1 MKNTY
6 TVALAGNPNVGK
18 STIFNNL
25 TGMHQHTGNW
35 TGKTVANATGKA
47 IIKHKEFQFVDIPG
61 TYSIMSNSE
70 EEEIARDYICFG
82 NPDVT
87 IVVVDSTILERN
99 LNLVFQIMEITD
111 NVIVCVNL
119 LDEAKKKKI
128 KIDLNELEK
137 LLGVPVVGTTAR
149 DKKTLENLKD
159 TIYKVCEQEII
170 PNPKKTTYIPE
181 IEENINLLE
190 NKLIEVLE
198 NKEEQYIQTENR
210 RNIGIIKDRKISKK
224 LYRWIAIKLIDG
236 EEKILKSIQENL
248 NINLKDN
255 EIQRRVVE
263 VKANLKKENIT
274 DENLKDKIV
283 SNIMKKAE
291 EISKQVCEFEN
302 KDYGKND
309 RKIDKILTSKKFG
322 IPIMI
327 LFLGLIFWITIIGAN
342 YPSQALFNMFNWIQ
356 DKLIIFAEYI
366 NCPEWISNMLINGV
380 YQTLTWIIAVMLPP
394 MAIFF
399 PLFTILE
406 DLGYLPRI
414 AFNMDGFFKKACC
427 SGKQMITM
435 CMGFGCN
442 ACGVTGCRIID
453 SPRERLI
460 AILTNNLVPCN
471 GRFPFLIS
479 IATIFIAGA
488 FAGGNSLL
496 SSILSTLAV
505 IVVIIF
511 GIVLTLIISNILS
524 KTILKG
530 IPSSMVLELPPYRKP
545 QFGKILVRSIFDR
558 TLFVLGRAIA
568 VAAPAG
574 LVIWL
579 LANVGISGESLL
591 SIIANFLNPF
601 AKLIGLDGYILTA
614 FILGMPAN
622 EIVLPIILMCY
633 LKGGAL
639 VDIEDTIQIGQILI
653 HNGWNML
660 TAMNVMLFT
669 VLHFPCATTLLTI
682 KKETGSWKWTGLAFA
697 IPTVCGI
704 VICMCTT
711 LVYNVLS
718 LFI

>member
-1 MKNTY
+1 MSDY

-35 TGKTVANATGKA
+35 TGKTVANATGTTQ
-47 IIKHKEFQFVDIPG
+47 INGKEFLLVDIPG
-61 TYSIMSNSE
+61 TYSLMSSSK
-70 EEEIARDYICFG
+70 EEEIARDYICSG
-82 NPDVT
+82 DAKATV
-87 IVVVDSTILERN
+87 VVVDVTCLERN

-111 NVIVCVNL
+111 NVILCANL
-119 LDEAKKKKI
+119 MDEAKKKKI
-128 KIDLNELEK
+128 KVDLDKLEE

-149 DKKTLENLKD
+149 DKRTLKKLQD
-159 TIYKVCEQEII
+159 TIYKVCEREIK
-170 PNPKKTTYIPE
+170 PQPKIDMLLTRE
-181 IEENINLLE
+181 I
-190 NKLIEVLE
+190 
-198 NKEEQYIQTENR
+198 
-210 RNIGIIKDRKISKK
+210 SSS
-224 LYRWIAIKLIDG
+224 
-236 EEKILKSIQENL
+236 EEKVSI
-248 NINLKDN
+248 
-255 EIQRRVVE
+255 
-263 VKANLKKENIT
+263 
-274 DENLKDKIV
+274 
-283 SNIMKKAE
+283 IMKRAE
-291 EISKQVCEFEN
+291 EITREVCTYEN
-302 KDYGKND
+302 QDYGARD

-327 LFLGLIFWITIIGAN
+327 LFLGVIFWITIVGAN
-342 YPSQALFNMFNWIQ
+342 YPSQLLFDMFNWIQ

-366 NCPEWISNMLINGV
+366 HSPEWLSNMLIFGV

-488 FAGGNSLL
+488 YAGGHGLL
-496 SSILSTLAV
+496 SSILSTVAV
-505 IVVIIF
+505 IAVIIL
-511 GIVLTLIISNILS
+511 GIFLTLMVSRILS
-524 KTILKG
+524 NTILKG
-530 IPSSMVLELPPYRKP
+530 MPSSMVLELPPYRKP

-558 TLFVLGRAIA
+558 TLFVLGRAIS

-574 LVIWL
+574 LIIWL
-579 LANVGISGESLL
+579 LANIGVGGESLL
-591 SIIANFLNPF
+591 TIIANFLNPF
-601 AKLIGLDGYILTA
+601 AQLMGLDGYILTA
-614 FILGMPAN
+614 FILGIPAN

-633 LKGGAL
+633 LKGGTL
-639 VDIEDTIQIGQILI
+639 VNIEDTVAIGQILI
-653 HNGWNML
+653 QNGWTML
-660 TAMNVMLFT
+660 TALNVMLFT
-669 VLHFPCATTLLTI
+669 ILHFPCATTLLTI
-682 KKETGSWKWTGLAFA
+682 KKETKSWKWTAVAFA

-704 VICMCTT
+704 VLCMATN
-711 LVYNVLS
+711 LVYHVL
-718 LFI
+718 LLL

>member
-1 MKNTY
+1 
-6 TVALAGNPNVGK
+6 
-18 STIFNNL
+18 
-25 TGMHQHTGNW
+25 MHQHTGNW

-47 IIKHKEFQFVDIPG
+47 IIKEKEFTFVDIPG

-87 IVVVDSTILERN
+87 VIVVDSTCLERN

-111 NVIVCVNL
+111 NIILCVNL

-128 KIDLNELEK
+128 KINLKKLEQ

-149 DKKTLENLKD
+149 DKRTLEKLKD
-159 TIYKVCEQEII
+159 TIYKVCTGKIV
-170 PNPKKTTYIPE
+170 PCPNVVKYNPK

-190 NKLIEVLE
+190 EKLLK
-198 NKEEQYIQTENR
+198 NCDTEYRSVTTIVN
-210 RNIGIIKDRKISKK
+210 DEKISEK
-224 LYRWIAIKLIDG
+224 LYKWISLKLIDG
-236 EEKILKSIQENL
+236 EVKILNSIKNHL
-248 NINLKDN
+248 NIDLENENIKSCLANVKQNLL
-255 EIQRRVVE
+255 E
-263 VKANLKKENIT
+263 ENIT
-274 DENLKDKIV
+274 TNNFKDKIV
-283 SNIMKKAE
+283 ADIMKRAE
-291 EISKQVCEFEN
+291 DVSKEVCTFEN
-302 KDYGKND
+302 KDYSSRD

-327 LFLGLIFWITIIGAN
+327 LFLGIIFWLTIVGAN
-342 YPSQALFNMFNWIQ
+342 YPSKALFGIFNWIQ
-356 DKLIIFAEYI
+356 DKLVIFANYVHS
-366 NCPEWISNMLINGV
+366 PEWLSNMLINGV

-488 FAGGNSLL
+488 YASSNGFL
-496 SSILSTLAV
+496 SSILSTIAV

-511 GIVLTLIISNILS
+511 GIFLTLIISKILS
-524 KTILKG
+524 NTILKG
-530 IPSSMVLELPPYRKP
+530 MPSSMVLELPPYRKP

-558 TLFVLGRAIA
+558 TLFVLGRAIS

-574 LVIWL
+574 LVIWI
-579 LANVGISGESLL
+579 LANVGINGASLL
-591 SIIANFLNPF
+591 SMIANFLDPF
-601 AKLIGLDGYILTA
+601 AKLMGLDGYILTA

-639 VDIEDTIQIGQILI
+639 VNIEDTVQIGQILI
-653 HNGWNML
+653 QNGWNML

-669 VLHFPCATTLLTI
+669 VLHFPCTTTLLTI
-682 KKETGSWKWTGLAFA
+682 KKETGSWKWSGLAFV
-697 IPTVCGI
+697 IPTVCG
-704 VICMCTT
+704 VFLCMCTT
-711 LVYNVLS
+711 FVYNVAKI
-718 LFI
+718 FI

>member
-1 MKNTY
+1 MKKTY

-18 STIFNNL
+18 STIFNSL

-35 TGKTVANATGKA
+35 TGKTVANATGKSN
-47 IIKHKEFQFVDIPG
+47 IKDREFIFVDIPG

-87 IVVVDSTILERN
+87 IVVVDATVLERN

-111 NVIVCVNL
+111 NVIVCINL

-128 KIDLNELEK
+128 KVDLKKLEE
-137 LLGVPVVGTTAR
+137 LLGVPVVGTIAR
-149 DKKTLENLKD
+149 DKKTLDNLKN
-159 TIYKVCEQEII
+159 TIYKVCEGKII
-170 PNPKKTTYIPE
+170 PNTKEIEYSSE

-190 NKLIEVLE
+190 QKFMEVYGENIQELSRSVEIEAE
-198 NKEEQYIQTENR
+198 SEK
-210 RNIGIIKDRKISKK
+210 KISRK
-224 LYRWIAIKLIDG
+224 LCRWISIKLIDG
-236 EEKILKSIQENL
+236 EEKILKTIQNNL
-248 NINLKDN
+248 NIDFEKKEIQDCIVDIKRNLKEYNINQNNFKD
-255 EIQRRVVE
+255 RVV
-263 VKANLKKENIT
+263 T
-274 DENLKDKIV
+274 
-283 SNIMKKAE
+283 NIMKKAE
-291 EISKQVCEFEN
+291 SISKEVCTFEN
-302 KDYGKND
+302 EDYGARD

-327 LFLGLIFWITIIGAN
+327 FFLGIIFWITIIGAN
-342 YPSQALFNMFNWIQ
+342 YPSDLLFNMFNWFQ
-356 DKLIIFAEYI
+356 DKLVIFAEYI
-366 NCPEWISNMLINGV
+366 HCPEWLSNMLIYGV
-380 YQTLTWIIAVMLPP
+380 YQTLTWIVAVMLPP

-399 PLFTILE
+399 PLFTFLE

-414 AFNMDGFFKKACC
+414 AFNMDGFFKKAFC

-460 AILTNNLVPCN
+460 AILTNNFVPCN
-471 GRFPFLIS
+471 GRFPLLIS

-488 FAGGNSLL
+488 YAGSNGFLASV
-496 SSILSTLAV
+496 LSTIAV
-505 IVVIIF
+505 IIVIIF
-511 GIVLTLIISNILS
+511 GIFLTLVISRILS
-524 KTILKG
+524 NTILKG

-545 QFGKILVRSIFDR
+545 QFGKILLRSILDR

-579 LANVGISGESLL
+579 LANIGINGQSLL
-591 SIIANFLNPF
+591 VIIANFLNPF
-601 AKLIGLDGYILTA
+601 AKLMGLDGYILTA

-633 LKGGAL
+633 LKGGTL
-639 VDIEDTIQIGQILI
+639 VNIEDTVQIGQILI
-653 HNGWNML
+653 HNGWTML
-660 TAMNVMLFT
+660 TAINVMIFT
-669 VLHFPCATTLLTI
+669 ILHFPCTTTLLTI
-682 KKETGSWKWTGLAFA
+682 KKETASWKWTALSFA
-697 IPTVCGI
+697 IPTVCG
-704 VICMCTT
+704 VVLCMSTT
-711 LVYNVLS
+711 LAYNIFS
-718 LFI
+718 LIL

>member
-18 STIFNNL
+18 STIFNSL

-35 TGKTVANATGKA
+35 TGKTVANATGKS
-47 IIKHKEFQFVDIPG
+47 IINEKEFTFVDIPG

-82 NPDVT
+82 NPDATV
-87 IVVVDSTILERN
+87 IVVDSTCLERN
-99 LNLVFQIMEITD
+99 LNLVYQIMEITD
-111 NVIVCVNL
+111 NIIVCVNL

-128 KIDLNELEK
+128 KIDLKKLED
-137 LLGVPVVGTTAR
+137 LLGVPVVGTVAR
-149 DKKTLENLKD
+149 ERQTLENLKN
-159 TIYKVCEQEII
+159 TIYKVCEGEIK
-170 PNPKKTTYIPE
+170 PHTKTVIYEQE
-181 IEENINLLE
+181 IEENLEKIVEKLDTDLLVNE
-190 NKLIEVLE
+190 YSKIRNIATDIEVEE
-198 NKEEQYIQTENR
+198 N
-210 RNIGIIKDRKISKK
+210 KISKK

-248 NINLKDN
+248 ELNLGEQ
-255 EIQRRVVE
+255 EIRQSVIE
-263 VKANLKKENIT
+263 AKKNLEKREIT
-274 DENLKDKIV
+274 SKNFKDKIV
-283 SNIMKKAE
+283 ADIMKKAE
-291 EISKQVCEFEN
+291 ETSKEVCTFEN
-302 KDYGKND
+302 KNYRERDL
-309 RKIDKILTSKKFG
+309 KIDKILTSKIFG

-327 LFLGLIFWITIIGAN
+327 LFLGLIFWITIVGAN
-342 YPSQALFNMFNWIQ
+342 YPSEWLFSVFNWLQ
-356 DKLIIFAEYI
+356 DKLIYFANYI
-366 NCPEWISNMLINGV
+366 HCPIWLSDMLINGV
-380 YQTLTWIIAVMLPP
+380 YKTLTWIVAVMLPP

-460 AILTNNLVPCN
+460 AILTNNFVPCN
-471 GRFPFLIS
+471 GRFPFLIT

-488 FAGGNSLL
+488 FAGGNGFLA
-496 SSILSTLAV
+496 SILSTFAV
-505 IVVIIF
+505 IIVIIF
-511 GIVLTLIISNILS
+511 GIFLTLVISKILS

-530 IPSSMVLELPPYRKP
+530 MPSSMILELPPYRKP

-558 TLFVLGRAIA
+558 TLFVLGRAIS

-579 LANVGISGESLL
+579 MANIGINGQSLL

-601 AKLIGLDGYILTA
+601 AKLMGLDGYILTA
-614 FILGMPAN
+614 FILGIPAN

-633 LKGGAL
+633 LKSGTL
-639 VDIEDTIQIGQILI
+639 VNIEDTIQIGQILI
-653 HNGWNML
+653 QNGWTMI

-669 VLHFPCATTLLTI
+669 ILHFPCATTLLTV
-682 KKETGSWKWTGLAFA
+682 KKETGSWKWTAISFA
-697 IPTVCGI
+697 IPTICGI
-704 VICMCTT
+704 VLCMFTN
-711 LVYNVLS
+711 LVYN
-718 LFI
+718 FILVC

>member
-1 MKNTY
+1 MENTY

-35 TGKTVANATGKA
+35 TGKTVANATGNL
-47 IIKHKEFQFVDIPG
+47 IIKDEKFNLVDIPG
-61 TYSIMSNSE
+61 TYSIMSNSQ
-70 EEEIARDYICFG
+70 EEEIARDYICFEK
-82 NPDVT
+82 PDTT
-87 IVVVDSTILERN
+87 IIVVDSTCLERN

-111 NVIVCVNL
+111 NIIVCVNL

-128 KIDLNELEK
+128 HINLKKLEE

-149 DKKTLENLKD
+149 DKRTLENLKN
-159 TIYKVCEQEII
+159 TIYKVCKKEII
-170 PNPKKTTYIPE
+170 PNPKKIKYSSQ
-181 IEENINLLE
+181 IEENIDILEQELINTYEENEQENYRGIPLALEE
-190 NKLIEVLE
+190 NK
-198 NKEEQYIQTENR
+198 
-210 RNIGIIKDRKISKK
+210 ISEK
-224 LYRWIAIKLIDG
+224 LYRWISIKIIDG
-236 EEKILKSIQENL
+236 EEKILETIQQKF
-248 NINLKDN
+248 NINL
-255 EIQRRVVE
+255 E
-263 VKANLKKENIT
+263 AENIKECT
-274 DENLKDKIV
+274 THIKNNLEKSGITNKNFKDKIV
-283 SNIMKKAE
+283 SNIVKKAE
-291 EISKQVCEFEN
+291 EVSQEVCSFEDR
-302 KDYGKND
+302 DYSGRD

-327 LFLGLIFWITIIGAN
+327 LFLGLIFWITIVGAN
-342 YPSQALFNMFNWIQ
+342 YPSELLFNLFNSIQ
-356 DKLIIFAEYI
+356 IKLINFANYI
-366 NCPEWISNMLINGV
+366 HCPQWLSDMLINGI

-460 AILTNNLVPCN
+460 AILTNNFVPCN

-488 FAGGNSLL
+488 YSAGNGFL

-505 IVVIIF
+505 IIVIIF
-511 GIVLTLIISNILS
+511 GIFLTLIISKILS
-524 KTILKG
+524 NTILKG
-530 IPSSMVLELPPYRKP
+530 MPSSIVLELPPYRKP

-558 TLFVLGRAIA
+558 TLFILGRAIS

-579 LANVGISGESLL
+579 LANIGINGESLL
-591 SIIANFLNPF
+591 TIIANFLNPF
-601 AKLIGLDGYILTA
+601 AKLMGLDGYILTA
-614 FILGMPAN
+614 FILGIPAN

-639 VDIEDTIQIGQILI
+639 VKIEDTIQIGQILI
-653 HNGWNML
+653 KNGWNML

-669 VLHFPCATTLLTI
+669 ILHFPCATTLLTI
-682 KKETGSWKWTGLAFA
+682 KKETNSWKWTGIAFLL
-697 IPTVCGI
+697 PTLCGI
-704 VICMCTT
+704 ILCMCTT
-711 LVYNVLS
+711 LAYNVIL
-718 LFI
+718 LIN

>member
-1 MKNTY
+1 MKKTY

-18 STIFNNL
+18 STIFNSL

-35 TGKTVANATGKA
+35 TGKTVANATGKSN
-47 IIKHKEFQFVDIPG
+47 IKDREFIFVDIPG

-87 IVVVDSTILERN
+87 IVVVDATVIERN

-128 KIDLNELEK
+128 KVDLKKLEE
-137 LLGVPVVGTTAR
+137 LLGVPVVGTIAR
-149 DKKTLENLKD
+149 DKKTLDNLKNA
-159 TIYKVCEQEII
+159 IYKVCERKII
-170 PNPKKTTYIPE
+170 PNTKEIEYSSE

-190 NKLIEVLE
+190 QKLEEIYEENNQVFNRAVSVKIEQDNK
-198 NKEEQYIQTENR
+198 R
-210 RNIGIIKDRKISKK
+210 SRK
-224 LYRWIAIKLIDG
+224 LYRWISIKLIDG
-236 EEKILKSIQENL
+236 EEKILKTIQNNL
-248 NINLKDN
+248 NIDFEKKEIQDCIVDIKRNLK
-255 EIQRRVVE
+255 EY
-263 VKANLKKENIT
+263 NI
-274 DENLKDKIV
+274 NQNNFKDKV
-283 SNIMKKAE
+283 VTNIMKKAE
-291 EISKQVCEFEN
+291 EISKEVCTFEN
-302 KDYGKND
+302 EDYGARD

-327 LFLGLIFWITIIGAN
+327 LFLGIIFWITIIGAN
-342 YPSQALFNMFNWIQ
+342 YPSDLLFNMFNWFQ
-356 DKLIIFAEYI
+356 DKLVIFAEYI
-366 NCPEWISNMLINGV
+366 HCPEWLSNMLIYGV
-380 YQTLTWIIAVMLPP
+380 YQTLTWIVAVMLPP

-399 PLFTILE
+399 PLFTFLE

-414 AFNMDGFFKKACC
+414 AFNMDGFFKKAFC

-460 AILTNNLVPCN
+460 AILTNNFVPCN
-471 GRFPFLIS
+471 GRFPLLIS

-488 FAGGNSLL
+488 YAGSNGFLASV
-496 SSILSTLAV
+496 LSTIAV
-505 IVVIIF
+505 IIVIIF
-511 GIVLTLIISNILS
+511 GIFLTLVISRILS
-524 KTILKG
+524 NTILKG

-545 QFGKILVRSIFDR
+545 QFGKILLRSILDR

-579 LANVGISGESLL
+579 LANIGINGQSLL
-591 SIIANFLNPF
+591 VIIANFLNPF
-601 AKLIGLDGYILTA
+601 AKLMGLDGYILTA

-633 LKGGAL
+633 LKGGTL
-639 VDIEDTIQIGQILI
+639 VNIEDTVQIGQILI
-653 HNGWNML
+653 HNGWTML
-660 TAMNVMLFT
+660 TAINVMIFT
-669 VLHFPCATTLLTI
+669 ILHFPCTTTLLTI
-682 KKETGSWKWTGLAFA
+682 KKETASWKWTALSFA
-697 IPTVCGI
+697 IPTVCG
-704 VICMCTT
+704 VVLCMCTT
-711 LVYNVLS
+711 LAYNIFS
-718 LFI
+718 LIL

>member
-1 MKNTY
+1 MKNAY

-35 TGKTVANATGKA
+35 TGKTVANATGKTN
-47 IIKHKEFQFVDIPG
+47 IKGKEFLFVDIPG

-70 EEEIARDYICFG
+70 EEEIARDYICFED
-82 NPDVT
+82 PDVT
-87 IVVVDSTILERN
+87 VIVVDSTCLERN

-111 NVIVCVNL
+111 NIIVCVNL

-128 KIDLNELEK
+128 NVDLNKLEK
-137 LLGVPVVGTTAR
+137 LLGVPVVGTIAR
-149 DKKTLENLKD
+149 NKKTLENLKN
-159 TIYKVCEQEII
+159 TIYKVCEREKKVS
-170 PNPKKTTYIPE
+170 PKVVKYSSE
-181 IEENINLLE
+181 IEDNINLLE
-190 NKLIEVLE
+190 SILIQNYKENTQGTNRAVVTKLK
-198 NKEEQYIQTENR
+198 N
-210 RNIGIIKDRKISKK
+210 DKISKK
-224 LYRWIAIKLIDG
+224 LFRWIAIKLIDG
-236 EEKILKSIQENL
+236 EEKILNSIQSKL
-248 NINLKDN
+248 NIDFEN
-255 EIQRRVVE
+255 
-263 VKANLKKENIT
+263 ENIENCLYNVK
-274 DENLKDKIV
+274 ENLKEENINQNNFKDKV
-283 SNIMKKAE
+283 VADIMEKAE
-291 EISKQVCEFEN
+291 SISKEVCTFED
-302 KDYGKND
+302 KDYGAKD

-327 LFLGLIFWITIIGAN
+327 FFLGIIFWITIIGAN
-342 YPSQALFNMFNWIQ
+342 YPSDLLFNMFNWIQ

-366 NCPEWISNMLINGV
+366 HCPVWISNMLINGV
-380 YQTLTWIIAVMLPP
+380 YQTLTWIVAVMLPP

-442 ACGVTGCRIID
+442 SCGVTGCRIID

-471 GRFPFLIS
+471 GRFPLLIS

-488 FAGGNSLL
+488 YAGSNGFL
-496 SSILSTLAV
+496 SSIISTIAV
-505 IVVIIF
+505 ILVIIF
-511 GIVLTLIISNILS
+511 GIFLTLIVSKILS
-524 KTILKG
+524 NTILKG

-545 QFGKILVRSIFDR
+545 QFGKILVRSLLDR
-558 TLFVLGRAIA
+558 TLFVLGRAVS

-574 LVIWL
+574 LIIWL
-579 LANVGISGESLL
+579 LANIGVNGESLL
-591 SIIANFLNPF
+591 TLIANFLNPF
-601 AKLIGLDGYILTA
+601 AKLMGLDGYILTA

-633 LKGGAL
+633 LKGGTL
-639 VDIEDTIQIGQILI
+639 VNIEDTIQIGQILI

-660 TAMNVMLFT
+660 TAINVMLFT
-669 VLHFPCATTLLTI
+669 ILHFPCTTTLLTI
-682 KKETGSWKWTGLAFA
+682 KKETGSWKWTAMSFA

-704 VICMCTT
+704 VLCMCTT
-711 LVYNVLS
+711 LVYNVFS
-718 LFI
+718 LIL

>member
-1 MKNTY
+1 MKKTY

-18 STIFNNL
+18 STIFNSL

-35 TGKTVANATGKA
+35 TGKTVANATGKSN
-47 IIKHKEFQFVDIPG
+47 IKDREFIFVDIPG

-87 IVVVDSTILERN
+87 IVVVDATVLERN

-128 KIDLNELEK
+128 KVDLKKLEE
-137 LLGVPVVGTTAR
+137 LLGVPVVGTIAR
-149 DKKTLENLKD
+149 DKKTLDNLKN
-159 TIYKVCEQEII
+159 TIYKVCEGKII
-170 PNPKKTTYIPE
+170 PNTKEIEYSSE

-190 NKLIEVLE
+190 QKLEEIYEENNQVFNRAVSVKIEQDNK
-198 NKEEQYIQTENR
+198 R
-210 RNIGIIKDRKISKK
+210 ARK
-224 LYRWIAIKLIDG
+224 LYRWISIKLIDG
-236 EEKILKSIQENL
+236 EEKILKTIQNNL
-248 NINLKDN
+248 NIDFEKEEIQDCISDIKQNLK
-255 EIQRRVVE
+255 EQ
-263 VKANLKKENIT
+263 NI
-274 DENLKDKIV
+274 EQSNFKDKV
-283 SNIMKKAE
+283 VTNIMKKAE
-291 EISKQVCEFEN
+291 EISKEVCTFEN
-302 KDYGKND
+302 EDYGARD
-309 RKIDKILTSKKFG
+309 RKIDRILTSKKFG

-327 LFLGLIFWITIIGAN
+327 FFLGIIFWITIIGAN
-342 YPSQALFNMFNWIQ
+342 YPSDLLFNMFNWFQ
-356 DKLIIFAEYI
+356 DKLVIFAEYI
-366 NCPEWISNMLINGV
+366 HCPEWLSNMLIYGV
-380 YQTLTWIIAVMLPP
+380 YQTLTWIVAVMLPP

-399 PLFTILE
+399 PLFTFLE

-414 AFNMDGFFKKACC
+414 AFNMDGFFKKAFC

-460 AILTNNLVPCN
+460 AILTNNFVPCN
-471 GRFPFLIS
+471 GRFPLLIS

-488 FAGGNSLL
+488 YAGSNGFFASV
-496 SSILSTLAV
+496 LSTIAV
-505 IVVIIF
+505 IIVIIF
-511 GIVLTLIISNILS
+511 GIFLTLVISRILS
-524 KTILKG
+524 NTILKG

-545 QFGKILVRSIFDR
+545 QFGKILLRSILDR

-579 LANVGISGESLL
+579 LANIGINGQSLL
-591 SIIANFLNPF
+591 VIIANFLNPF
-601 AKLIGLDGYILTA
+601 AKLMGLDGYILTA

-633 LKGGAL
+633 LKGGTL
-639 VDIEDTIQIGQILI
+639 VNIEDTVQIGQILI
-653 HNGWNML
+653 HNGWTML
-660 TAMNVMLFT
+660 TAINVMIFT
-669 VLHFPCATTLLTI
+669 ILHFPCTTTLLTI
-682 KKETGSWKWTGLAFA
+682 KKETASWKWTALSFA

-704 VICMCTT
+704 ILCMCTT
-711 LVYNVLS
+711 LVYNMINIF
-718 LFI
+718 LF

>member
-18 STIFNNL
+18 STIFNSL

-35 TGKTVANATGKA
+35 TGKTVANATGKS
-47 IIKHKEFQFVDIPG
+47 IINEKEFTFVDIPG

-82 NPDVT
+82 NPDATV
-87 IVVVDSTILERN
+87 IVVDSTCLERN
-99 LNLVFQIMEITD
+99 LNLVYQIMEITD
-111 NVIVCVNL
+111 NIIVCVNL

-128 KIDLNELEK
+128 KIDLKKLEN
-137 LLGVPVVGTTAR
+137 LLGVPVVGTVAR
-149 DKKTLENLKD
+149 DKQTLENLKK
-159 TIYKVCEQEII
+159 TIYKVCEGEIK
-170 PNPKKTTYIPE
+170 PHTKTVRYEQE
-181 IEENINLLE
+181 IEENLE
-190 NKLIEVLE
+190 KIVGALDTDSLKNEYSEKRNMATDIEVEE
-198 NKEEQYIQTENR
+198 N
-210 RNIGIIKDRKISKK
+210 KISKK

-248 NINLKDN
+248 ELNLGEQ
-255 EIQRRVVE
+255 EIRQSVIEAKKNLETVE
-263 VKANLKKENIT
+263 IT
-274 DENLKDKIV
+274 SKNFKDKIV
-283 SNIMKKAE
+283 ADIMKKAE
-291 EISKQVCEFEN
+291 ETSKEVCTFEN
-302 KDYGKND
+302 KNYRKRDL
-309 RKIDKILTSKKFG
+309 KIDKILTSKIFG

-327 LFLGLIFWITIIGAN
+327 LFLGLIFWITIVGAN
-342 YPSQALFNMFNWIQ
+342 YPSEWLFSVFNWLQ
-356 DKLIIFAEYI
+356 DKLIYFANYI
-366 NCPEWISNMLINGV
+366 HCPIWLSDMLINGV
-380 YQTLTWIIAVMLPP
+380 YKTLTWIVAVMLPP

-460 AILTNNLVPCN
+460 AILTNNFVPCN
-471 GRFPFLIS
+471 GRFPFLIT

-488 FAGGNSLL
+488 FAGGNGFLA
-496 SSILSTLAV
+496 SILSTFAV
-505 IVVIIF
+505 IIVIIF
-511 GIVLTLIISNILS
+511 GIFLTLVISKILS

-530 IPSSMVLELPPYRKP
+530 MPSSMILELPPYRKP

-558 TLFVLGRAIA
+558 TLFVLGRAIS

-579 LANVGISGESLL
+579 MANIGINGQSLL

-601 AKLIGLDGYILTA
+601 AKLMGLDGYILTA
-614 FILGMPAN
+614 FILGIPAN

-633 LKGGAL
+633 LKSGTL
-639 VDIEDTIQIGQILI
+639 VNIEDTIQIGQILI
-653 HNGWNML
+653 QNGWTMI

-669 VLHFPCATTLLTI
+669 ILHFPCATTLLTV
-682 KKETGSWKWTGLAFA
+682 KKETGSWKWTAISFA

-704 VICMCTT
+704 VLCMFTN
-711 LVYNVLS
+711 LVYN
-718 LFI
+718 FILVY